1 MPPFLPN
8 FSRNNIIHSKVNPT
22 IHKHHSLIK
31 PKQKITQ
38 NMRRILGIEFEEN
51 IGSLLKKTKALV
63 MNEREIRQKYGNHN
77 SAVDHLIE
85 FKNKR
90 FYIQDKWRESKPS
103 ISDIN
108 HFIQV
113 VNNISQDS
121 NNKCDAIY
129 LSKMPLTKGGI
140 DAFSEQNQKQDKI
153 YFSSISSEDQS
164 NVIHKFSE
172 FIYRNGIWYYDNED
186 CIEMLDE

>member
-1 MPPFLPN
+1 MKKVIKTDTEFNNFCDNNNVIFKLPQEN
-8 FSRNNIIHSKVNPT
+8 SGKYYM
-22 IHKHHSLIK
+22 LIN
-31 PKQKITQ
+31 TFTSEASTG
-38 NMRRILGIEFEEN
+38 L
-51 IGSLLKKTKALV
+51 S
-63 MNEREIRQKYGNHN
+63 
-77 SAVDHLIE
+77 
-85 FKNKR
+85 
-90 FYIQDKWRESKPS
+90 
-103 ISDIN
+103 
-108 HFIQV
+108 
-113 VNNISQDS
+113 DS

-129 LSKMPLTKGGI
+129 LSKIPLTKGGI